1 MGTLILRW
9 FVSRRV
15 RQAVDMCRQVRKLIG
30 AQRDLL
36 SPEEI
41 QEISKAARELSN
53 AIAAGER
60 LEGIEKLMQNLEKVA
75 NANLKP
81 YPSASLRE
89 NIEVVLVT
97 GAVVLALR
105 TFFFQP
111 MVIPSG
117 SAQPTLWGIT
127 SEDLRGRSEVKIP
140 HGFERLLQS
149 CWSGVHYFQAVAQ
162 ADGRLRVGPTEK
174 FFRFI
179 NRQTLWVGDKRYTF
193 WFTPDPPDAPQD
205 LRQRAGLMDSQMIK
219 KGEEFIKLKVISGDH
234 LFVNRFIYNFRQPRR
249 GEIIVFYSDHI
260 PDLIEE
266 THYIKRLIAR
276 GGEHVRIGNDRHVYI
291 NGERLDAS
299 TPGFENVYSFDRF
312 DPIPPP
318 ERDHYSGHVNN
329 TIAEK
334 NGGGSNLAPL
344 FQDETTVFVV
354 RTNHYLAFG
363 DNTMNSKDGRSWGD
377 FPQELVMGRA
387 SFVFWPIGDRDHA
400 PSRFGWGYR

>member
-9 FVSRRV
+9 FLSKKV

-53 AIAAGER
+53 AMAAGDR
-60 LEGIEKLMQNLEKVA
+60 LEGIEKQMKNLEKVA
-75 NANLKP
+75 NENLKP

-89 NIEVVLVT
+89 NIEVFLVT
-97 GAVVLALR
+97 GVVVLALR

-111 MVIPSG
+111 MAIPSG

-127 SEDLRGRSEVKIP
+127 ADDLRGRRDVKVP
-140 HGFERLLQS
+140 HGLDRLIQS
-149 CWSGVHYFQAVAQ
+149 CWSGVHYFHAVAQ
-162 ADGRLRVGPTEK
+162 ADGELRVGPTAK
-174 FFRFI
+174 FSGFI
-179 NRQTLWVGDKRYTF
+179 NRQTVWVGDKPYRF

-205 LRQRAGLMDSQMIK
+205 LASRAGLRPGQRIR
-219 KGEEFIKLKVISGDH
+219 KGEEFIKLKVVSGDH
-234 LFVNRFIYNFRQPRR
+234 LFVNRFIYNFRPPRR

-260 PDLIEE
+260 PRLIEE

-291 NGERLDAS
+291 NGDRLDAS
-299 TPGFENVYSFDRF
+299 TPGFENVYSFD
-312 DPIPPP
+312 PIRPP
-318 ERDHYSGHVNN
+318 EKDRYSGHVNN
-329 TIAEK
+329 FIAGK
-334 NGGGSNLAPL
+334 YGGDNLAPL
-344 FQDETTVFVV
+344 FPDEKSEFVV
-354 RTNHYLAFG
+354 RANHYLAFG
-363 DNTMNSKDGRSWGD
+363 DNTMNSKDGRDWGD

-387 SFVFWPIGDRDHA
+387 SFVFWPIGERDHA

>member
-9 FVSRRV
+9 LLSRKI
-15 RQAVDMCRQVRKLIG
+15 RQAVDMGRQVRKLIG
-30 AQRDLL
+30 SQRDVL
-36 SPEEI
+36 SPEAI

-60 LEGIEKLMQNLEKVA
+60 IDGIEKRMKSLEQVA

-89 NIEVVLVT
+89 NIEVFLVT

-111 MVIPSG
+111 MAIPSG

-127 SEDLRGRSEVKIP
+127 SENLVGRPDVQFPTGLR
-140 HGFERLLQS
+140 RLFQS
-149 CWSGVHYFQAVAQ
+149 CWSGIHYYHRVAEE
-162 ADGRLRVGPTEK
+162 GGELRIGEVERVL
-174 FFRFI
+174 RFI
-179 NRQTLWVGDKRYTF
+179 RKQTLWVGSKPYTF
-193 WFTPDPPDAPQD
+193 WFPVED
-205 LRQRAGLMDSQMIK
+205 LRQRAGLFDGQMIR
-219 KGEEFIKLKVISGDH
+219 KGQEFIKLKVVSGDH
-234 LFVNRFIYNFRQPRR
+234 LFVNRLIYNFRQPRR

-260 PDLIEE
+260 PGLIEE

-291 NGERLDAS
+291 NGDRLDAS
-299 TPGFENVYSFDRF
+299 VRGFENVYSFDPKR
-312 DPIPPP
+312 PP
-318 ERDHYSGHVNN
+318 ERDHFSGHVNN
-329 TIAEK
+329 FTSHQH
-334 NGGGSNLAPL
+334 GGGDLAPL
-344 FQDETTVFVV
+344 FPDEKKEFVV
-354 RTNHYLAFG
+354 RTNYCLAFG
-363 DNTMNSKDGRSWGD
+363 DNTMNSKDGRDWGD

-387 SFVFWPIGDRDHA
+387 SFVFWPIGDRDQA

>member
-9 FVSRRV
+9 FLSKKV
-15 RQAVDMCRQVRKLIG
+15 RQASDMCRQVRKLIG

-41 QEISKAARELSN
+41 QEISKAARELSK
-53 AIAAGER
+53 AIAAGEGR
-60 LEGIEKLMQNLEKVA
+60 EGIEKQMKNLEKVA

-89 NIEVVLVT
+89 NIEVFLVT

-111 MVIPSG
+111 MAIPSG

-127 SEDLRGRSEVKIP
+127 SEDLRGRPDMKVPRGID
-140 HGFERLLQS
+140 RLIQS
-149 CWSGVHYFQAVAQ
+149 CWSGVHYFHAVAQ
-162 ADGRLRVGPTEK
+162 ADGELRVGPTEK
-174 FFRFI
+174 FCKFI
-179 NRQTLWVGDKRYTF
+179 NRQTLWVGDKPYTF
-193 WFTPDPPDAPQD
+193 WFTPDPPDATQD
-205 LRQRAGLMDSQMIK
+205 LRQRAGLIDGQLIK
-219 KGEEFIKLKVISGDH
+219 KGEEFIKLKVVSGDH
-234 LFVNRFIYNFRQPRR
+234 LFVNRFIYNLQPPRR
-249 GEIIVFYSDHI
+249 GDIIVFYSDHI
-260 PDLIEE
+260 PGLIEE

-276 GGEHVRIGNDRHVYI
+276 GGERVRIANDRHVYI

-299 TPGFENVYSFDRF
+299 TPGFENVYGF
-312 DPIPPP
+312 DPKQPP
-318 ERDHYSGHVNN
+318 ERDRYSGHVNN
-329 TIAEK
+329 FIAAK
-334 NGGGSNLAPL
+334 NLGGNLAPL
-344 FQDETTVFVV
+344 FPDEKTEFVV
-354 RTNHYLAFG
+354 RPNHCLAFG
-363 DNTMNSKDGRSWGD
+363 DNTMNSKDGRDWGD

>member
-9 FVSRRV
+9 FLSKKV
-15 RQAVDMCRQVRKLIG
+15 RQAVDMCRQVRKLIS

-53 AIAAGER
+53 AVAAGDR
-60 LEGIEKLMQNLEKVA
+60 LEGIETRMKNLEKVA

-89 NIEVVLVT
+89 NIEVFLVT

-111 MVIPSG
+111 MAIPSG

-127 SEDLRGRSEVKIP
+127 SENFLGRPDVKFP
-140 HGFERLLQS
+140 TGLKRLFQS
-149 CWSGVHYFQAVAQ
+149 CWSGIHYYDEAAQ
-162 ADGRLRVGPTEK
+162 EGGELRIGEIERVL
-174 FFRFI
+174 RFI
-179 NRQTLWVGDKRYTF
+179 RKQTLWVGNKPYTF
-193 WFTPDPPDAPQD
+193 WFPVDD
-205 LRQRAGLMDSQMIK
+205 LKQRAGLFDGQMIR

-234 LFVNRFIYNFRQPRR
+234 LFVNRLIYNFRQPRR
-249 GEIIVFYSDHI
+249 GQIIVFYSDHI
-260 PDLIEE
+260 PGLIEE

-276 GGEHVRIGNDRHVYI
+276 GGEHLSFGNDRHVYI

-299 TPGFENVYSFDRF
+299 NPGFENVYSFD
-312 DPIPPP
+312 PKQPP
-318 ERDHYSGHVNN
+318 ERDRYSGHVNN
-329 TIAEK
+329 FISRRS
-334 NGGGSNLAPL
+334 GGGDLALL
-344 FQDETTVFVV
+344 FPDEKAEFVV
-354 RTNHYLAFG
+354 RANHCLAFG
-363 DNTMNSKDGRSWGD
+363 DNTMNSKDGRDWGD
-377 FPQELVMGRA
+377 FPQEFVMGKA
-387 SFVFWPIGDRDHA
+387 SFVFWPVGDRDHA

>member
-1 MGTLILRW
+1 MLTLRW
-9 FVSRRV
+9 FRSKKV
-15 RQAVDMCRQVRKLIG
+15 RQALDMRRQVRKLIG

-53 AIAAGER
+53 AIAAGDR
-60 LEGIEKLMQNLEKVA
+60 LEGIEKRMKNLEKVA
-75 NANLKP
+75 NENLKP

-89 NIEVVLVT
+89 NIEVFLVT

-111 MVIPSG
+111 MAIPSG

-127 SEDLRGRSEVKIP
+127 SEDLRGRPEVKVP
-140 HGFERLLQS
+140 HGLDRLIQS
-149 CWSGVHYFQAVAQ
+149 CWSGVHYFHAVAQ
-162 ADGRLRVGPTEK
+162 ADGELRVSPTEK
-174 FFRFI
+174 FSKFT
-179 NRQTLWVGDKRYTF
+179 NRQTLWVGDKGYTF

-205 LRQRAGLMDSQMIK
+205 LASRAGLRSGQMIR
-219 KGEEFIKLKVISGDH
+219 KGEEFIKLKVVSGDH
-234 LFVNRFIYNFRQPRR
+234 LFVNRFIYNFQPPRR
-249 GEIIVFYSDHI
+249 GEIIVFYSDHV
-260 PDLIEE
+260 PGLIEE

-291 NGERLDAS
+291 NGDRLDAS
-299 TPGFENVYSFDRF
+299 TPGFENVYSFDPKR
-312 DPIPPP
+312 PP
-318 ERDHYSGHVNN
+318 ERDRYSGHLNN
-329 TIAEK
+329 FIARQY
-334 NGGGSNLAPL
+334 GGGDLAPL
-344 FQDETTVFVV
+344 FPDEKTEFVV
-354 RTNHYLAFG
+354 RANHYLAFG
-363 DNTMNSKDGRSWGD
+363 DNTMNSKDGRDWGD

>member
-9 FVSRRV
+9 FLSKKV

-53 AIAAGER
+53 AIAAGDR
-60 LEGIEKLMQNLEKVA
+60 LEGIEKRMKNLEVVA
-75 NANLKP
+75 NENLKP

-89 NIEVVLVT
+89 NIEVFLVT

-111 MVIPSG
+111 MAIPSG

-127 SEDLRGRSEVKIP
+127 SENLLGRPDVKIP
-140 HGFERLLQS
+140 RGLNRLVQT
-149 CWSGVHYFQAVAQ
+149 CWAGTHYYQKVAENEGELKI
-162 ADGRLRVGPTEK
+162 DPPRTILP
-174 FFRFI
+174 FFK
-179 NRQTLWVGDKRYTF
+179 RQVLWVGTKDYPI
-193 WFTPDPPDAPQD
+193 WFPPED
-205 LRQRAGLMDSQMIK
+205 LEGRTGLRDGQRIR
-219 KGEEFIKLKVISGDH
+219 KGEEFIKLKVVSGDH
-234 LFVNRFIYNFRQPRR
+234 LFVNRFIYNFQPPHR
-249 GEIIVFYSDHI
+249 GDIIVFYSDHI
-260 PDLIEE
+260 PGLIEE

-291 NGERLDAS
+291 NGDRLDAS
-299 TPGFENVYSFDRF
+299 TPGFENVYSFDPRR
-312 DPIPPP
+312 PP
-318 ERDHYSGHVNN
+318 ERDRYSGHVNN
-329 TIAEK
+329 LVARQY
-334 NGGGSNLAPL
+334 GGGDLAPW
-344 FQDETTVFVV
+344 FPDEKTEFVV
-354 RTNHYLAFG
+354 RANHYLAFG
-363 DNTMNSKDGRSWGD
+363 DNTMNSKDGRDWGD
-377 FPQELVMGRA
+377 FPRELVMGRA

>member
-9 FVSRRV
+9 FLSRKV
-15 RQAVDMCRQVRKLIG
+15 RQAVDMRRQVRKLVG

-41 QEISKAARELSN
+41 QEISKDARELSN

-60 LEGIEKLMQNLEKVA
+60 LEGLEKRMKNLEKVA
-75 NANLKP
+75 NENLKP

-89 NIEVVLVT
+89 NIEVFLVT

-111 MVIPSG
+111 MAIPSG

-127 SEDLRGRSEVKIP
+127 SENFLGRPDVKFP
-140 HGFERLLQS
+140 TGLKRLFQS
-149 CWSGVHYFQAVAQ
+149 CWSGIHYYDEAAQ
-162 ADGRLRVGPTEK
+162 EGGEVRIGEIERVL
-174 FFRFI
+174 RFI
-179 NRQTLWVGDKRYTF
+179 RKQTLWVGNKPYTF
-193 WFTPDPPDAPQD
+193 WFPVDD
-205 LRQRAGLMDSQMIK
+205 LKQRAGLFDGQMIR

-234 LFVNRFIYNFRQPRR
+234 LFVNRLIYNFRQPRR

-260 PDLIEE
+260 PGLIEE

-276 GGEHVRIGNDRHVYI
+276 GGEHVSIGNDRHVYI

-299 TPGFENVYSFDRF
+299 TRGFENVYKFDRF

-377 FPQELVMGRA
+377 FPQELVMRRA
-387 SFVFWPIGDRDHA
+387 SFVFWRI
-400 PSRFGWGYR
+400 

>member
-9 FVSRRV
+9 FLSKKV
-15 RQAVDMCRQVRKLIG
+15 RQAADMCRQVRKLIS

-60 LEGIEKLMQNLEKVA
+60 LEGIEKRMKDLDKVA
-75 NANLKP
+75 NENLKP

-89 NIEVVLVT
+89 NIEVFLVT

-111 MVIPSG
+111 MAIPSG

-127 SEDLRGRSEVKIP
+127 SENLLGRPDVKIP
-140 HGFERLLQS
+140 RGLNRLFQT
-149 CWSGVHYFQAVAQ
+149 CWAGTHYYQKVAENEGELKI
-162 ADGRLRVGPTEK
+162 DPPRTILPFLK
-174 FFRFI
+174 
-179 NRQTLWVGDKRYTF
+179 RQVLWVGAKDYPI
-193 WFTPDPPDAPQD
+193 WFPPED
-205 LRQRAGLMDSQMIK
+205 LAGRTGLRDGQHIH
-219 KGEEFIKLKVISGDH
+219 KGEQFIKLKMVSGDH
-234 LFVNRFIYNFRQPRR
+234 LFVNRFIYNFQPPHR
-249 GEIIVFYSDHI
+249 GEIIVFYSDHV
-260 PDLIEE
+260 PGLIEE

-299 TPGFENVYSFDRF
+299 TPGFENVYSFDPKR
-312 DPIPPP
+312 PP
-318 ERDHYSGHVNN
+318 ERDRYSGHVNN
-329 TIAEK
+329 FIARQYAE
-334 NGGGSNLAPL
+334 GDLAPL
-344 FQDETTVFVV
+344 FPDEKTEFVV
-354 RTNHYLAFG
+354 RANRYLAFG
-363 DNTMNSKDGRSWGD
+363 DNTMNSKDGRDWGD
-377 FPQELVMGRA
+377 FPRELVMGRS